1 MLAAAICGLRRN
13 WRSRKRIVPSVGRWY
28 IQLSRPRVNMFFERS
43 ASFLPRPESASAS
56 RVRVV
61 SGTLT
66 SRQPSSEPSSWGLV
80 AYPTFA
86 RLRGENSSESR
97 ISSPPPGRSDRLA
110 LSAAGFIATS
120 TSGASPGV
128 MMSWSAKCSWKELTP
143 GRVPVGARISAGKFG
158 SVDRSLPNDAVSL
171 VNRFPVSCMPSPE
184 SPASRMTTRSSSTTL
199 LTSGAVLPDVPAV
212 SGGLVVVISGAPPP
226 AEVTCPSPP
235 AAVRQAC
242 GRDDDRAQPGPTRL
256 LGGATP
262 AVASPFRD
270 GPRRGGASR
279 SGERRPPAFR
289 CPDVQRWNNGLKTAV
304 LLGLMGGLI
313 LAAGALIGGRGGLLI
328 ALVIALA
335 VNGYAYFNSDKLALR
350 AMRAFPVTE
359 TQAPQIYSIV
369 RELATEAR
377 QPMPRLYVSPTA
389 QPNAFATGRNPRNA
403 AVCVTQ
409 GILELL
415 DRRELRG
422 VLAHELSHVYNR
434 DILIS
439 SVAGAMATVIT
450 YLAHMAMFASLFGGR
465 SDDRGGGNA
474 MGGLLLVVLG
484 PVAAGLIQM
493 AVSRSR
499 EFQADASGALLSQ
512 DPLALAG
519 ALRKID
525 RGTAALPLPQEDRLV
540 TQSHLMIANPF
551 RGQGMATMF
560 ASHPP
565 MPQRIA
571 RLEALARELGQ
582 R

>member
-1 MLAAAICGLRRN
+1 
-13 WRSRKRIVPSVGRWY
+13 
-28 IQLSRPRVNMFFERS
+28 
-43 ASFLPRPESASAS
+43 
-56 RVRVV
+56 
-61 SGTLT
+61 
-66 SRQPSSEPSSWGLV
+66 
-80 AYPTFA
+80 
-86 RLRGENSSESR
+86 
-97 ISSPPPGRSDRLA
+97 
-110 LSAAGFIATS
+110 
-120 TSGASPGV
+120 
-128 MMSWSAKCSWKELTP
+128 
-143 GRVPVGARISAGKFG
+143 
-158 SVDRSLPNDAVSL
+158 
-171 VNRFPVSCMPSPE
+171 
-184 SPASRMTTRSSSTTL
+184 
-199 LTSGAVLPDVPAV
+199 
-212 SGGLVVVISGAPPP
+212 
-226 AEVTCPSPP
+226 
-235 AAVRQAC
+235 
-242 GRDDDRAQPGPTRL
+242 
-256 LGGATP
+256 
-262 AVASPFRD
+262 
-270 GPRRGGASR
+270 
-279 SGERRPPAFR
+279 
-289 CPDVQRWNNGLKTAV
+289 VQRWNNGLKTAV

-313 LAAGALIGGRGGLLI
+313 VAAGALIGGRSGLLI
-328 ALVIALA
+328 ALVIALGF
-335 VNGYAYFNSDKLALR
+335 NGYAYFNSDKLALR

-359 TQAPQIYSIV
+359 TQAPQLYAMV

-377 QPMPRLYVSPTA
+377 QPMPRLYVSPTN